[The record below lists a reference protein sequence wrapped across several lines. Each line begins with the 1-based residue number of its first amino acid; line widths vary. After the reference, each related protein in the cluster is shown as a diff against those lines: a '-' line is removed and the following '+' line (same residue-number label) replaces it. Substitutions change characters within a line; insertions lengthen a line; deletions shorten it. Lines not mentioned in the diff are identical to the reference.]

1 MVFERLVRP
10 LALVLVVA
18 CGGASTSPVGGS
30 STSTVPP
37 PSAVSASTLPD
48 GRRAP
53 DASEIAHYEF
63 MAGCLAEFGI
73 AAEYDPRSGALS
85 IGVGS
90 DQSEVLEEALQ
101 ACRRRA
107 GLPVDGPDE
116 AYLRDYYPFLVEL
129 YRCLVAEGFP
139 VPELVTEETFVEEG
153 GLWHPYELMYEE
165 AAASG
170 VGISDDLRRA
180 ELECPNDP
188 GDPRWADS

>member
-30 STSTVPP
+30 SMPTVPP
-37 PSAVSASTLPD
+37 PPSVSASTLPD

-73 AAEYDPRSGALS
+73 AAEYDPRSGGLEIDA
-85 IGVGS
+85 GAG
-90 DQSEVLEEALQ
+90 QSEALGFALET
-101 ACRRRA
+101 CRNRA

-139 VPELVTEETFVEEG
+139 VPELVTEEGFVDG
-153 GLWHPYELMYEE
+153 GGVWHPYQQMYE
-165 AAASG
+165 AAAASRVG
-170 VGISDDLRRA
+170 VSDDLRRA
-180 ELECPNDP
+180 RQVCPEDP
-188 GDPRWADS
+188 DDPRWVDS